1 MKTKKMIYTVT
12 AVFMLMSFAINGYS
26 AYYEWPNVGLDTSNT
41 QTVLY
46 GAKKEEA
53 VYFNSADLEFKLGLH
68 EGELVSI
75 TVLSLPKAEEGKLT
89 IGKTDVK
96 PNDCIT
102 RTQINELAFVPAKDA
117 AKAEFTLLPEAA
129 DSVKTTL
136 SINLYEKDNLAPVIE
151 SGKFSTN
158 KNMPIQGTLSV
169 YDPDG
174 DMVMIKI
181 LEAPSKGDI
190 QFNGTSFTYEP
201 YLDITGAD
209 TMSFV
214 CVDKQGNYSKKGIIN
229 FNIEKDRSAFSYAD
243 MQNNPSHYSAAKLHE
258 KGILTGEKSGDTY
271 FFYPSEQ
278 VTRGKFIIKLI
289 AALGLENRLSSC
301 VNCGLQNDS
310 EIPQY
315 MKAYVKVAKETKIIT
330 EKVFYPNQVL
340 TRAEAVVLID
350 RALDIPDVKNA
361 ALSYSDKA
369 DIPKWAIQSY
379 MNLSAYKMLDF
390 YDGLMKPTTALQN
403 DHMADLLWQVWKYTD
418 SVRK

>member
-1 MKTKKMIYTVT
+1 MKTKKMIYTLV
-12 AVFMLMSFAINGYS
+12 AVVMLMSFALNGYS
-26 AYYEWPNVGLDTSNT
+26 AYYEWPNVGLDTANT

-53 VYFNSADLEFKLGLH
+53 VYFNSADLEFKLGLQ

-75 TVLSLPKAEEGKLT
+75 TLLSLPKEEEGKLT
-89 IGKTDVK
+89 IGETDVK
-96 PNDCIT
+96 KNDCIT
-102 RTQINELAFVPAKDA
+102 RTQINELAFVPAKNA
-117 AKAEFTLLPEAA
+117 AKAEFTLLPEAS

-169 YDPDG
+169 YDPEG
-174 DMVMIKI
+174 DMVMIKV
-181 LEAPSKGDI
+181 LEAPNKGDI

-209 TMSFV
+209 TLSFV
-214 CVDKQGNYSKKGIIN
+214 CVDKQGNYSKKGILD

-243 MQNNPSHYSAAKLHE
+243 MTNNPSHYSAVKLHE
-258 KGILTGEKSGDTY
+258 KGVLTGEKSGDEY
-271 FFYPSEQ
+271 FFYPSAQ
-278 VTRGKFIIKLI
+278 VTKGQFIVKLI
-289 AALGLENRLSSC
+289 AALGMENRLSAC

-310 EIPQY
+310 DIPQY
-315 MKAYVKVAKETKIIT
+315 LKTYIKLAKETKIIT
-330 EKVFYPNQVL
+330 EKVFYPNQTL
-340 TRAEAVVLID
+340 TRAEAVVFID
-350 RALDIPDVKNA
+350 RALNIPNVKNA

-379 MNLSAYKMLDF
+379 MNLNAYKMLDF

-403 DHMADLLWQVWKYTD
+403 DHMADLLWQVWKYID
-418 SVRK
+418 STRK